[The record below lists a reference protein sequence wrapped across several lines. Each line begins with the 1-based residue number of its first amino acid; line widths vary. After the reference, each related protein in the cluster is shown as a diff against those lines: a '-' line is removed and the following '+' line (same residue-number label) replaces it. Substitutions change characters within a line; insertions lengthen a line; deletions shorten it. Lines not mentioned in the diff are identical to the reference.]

1 MQLLRTCV
9 PRVDV
14 CKIFFEM
21 QKVTLIGG
29 NRNCS
34 HAILEDVCAESL
46 RDLQGRL
53 VVIAVSSLAMCC
65 VVSHL
70 TSMFFQILH
79 VIALKMFVICNL
91 KLS

>member
-14 CKIFFEM
+14 CKISEV
-21 QKVTLIGG
+21 QKLTLIEG

-46 RDLQGRL
+46 RDLQSRL

-65 VVSHL
+65 VISHL

-79 VIALKMFVICNL
+79 VIALKMFIICNL